1 MEKNDNLIQQLLV
14 MAAEKNASDLH
25 LMADS
30 YPIFRFMGKLV
41 PYQDAGVISAADL
54 LSYIKDL
61 MTPPQQE
68 VFLKDLELDFSVTVP
83 GKARF
88 RANAY
93 YQKGATAISLR
104 YIPDKIPTIDE
115 LGLPKICHAF
125 TKLKQGFVLVTGP
138 TGSGKS
144 TTVASVLDEINNTR
158 TEHIVSI
165 EDPVEFI
172 HVSKRSIVS
181 QRELGSDTRSWENAL
196 RSVLRQDPNII
207 YIGEMRD
214 AETMSA
220 AMTMAETGHLV
231 FATLHTN
238 SASQS
243 IERIVDSFPE
253 DQQPQIVLQLSM
265 VLEAVLSQ
273 RLIPAIDGKRVVATE
288 ILIATPAVR
297 NNIREGKSFQIDNV
311 IQTSGNLG
319 MSLLEQNLSD
329 LVNRN
334 VVDRIV
340 AMEYA
345 IRPSV
350 LDKMIS
356 TKMR

>member
-1 MEKNDNLIQQLLV
+1 MKNSDNLIQELLV
-14 MAAEKNASDLH
+14 MAVEKNASDLH

-30 YPIFRFMGKLV
+30 YPIFRVMGKLV
-41 PYQDAGVISAADL
+41 LYESAGMMNPTAL
-54 LSYIKDL
+54 LGFIGNL
-61 MTPPQQE
+61 MGQTQRE
-68 VFLKDLELDFSVTVP
+68 TFLRDLELDFSVTMA

-93 YQKGATAISLR
+93 FQKGSAAISLR
-104 YIPDKIPTIDE
+104 LIPDTIPTIEE
-115 LGLPKICHAF
+115 LALPGICHGFA
-125 TKLKQGFVLVTGP
+125 KLKQGLILVTGP

-144 TTVASVLDEINNTR
+144 TTVASVLDEINTNR

-172 HVSKRSIVS
+172 HVNKKSIVS
-181 QRELGSDTRSWENAL
+181 QRELGGDTKSWDNAL
-196 RSVLRQDPNII
+196 KSVLRQDPNVV

-214 AETMSA
+214 AETMA
-220 AMTMAETGHLV
+220 VAMTVAETGHLV

-238 SASQS
+238 SASQT

-253 DQQPQIVLQLSM
+253 DQQLQIVLQLSM

-273 RLIPAIDGKRVVATE
+273 RLIPTMDGKRVVATE

-297 NNIREGKSFQIDNV
+297 NNIREGKTFQIDNV

-319 MSLLEQNLSD
+319 MRLLEQNLAE

-334 VVDRIV
+334 VIDRSV

-350 LDKMIS
+350 LDKMIEV
-356 TKMR
+356 K

>member
-1 MEKNDNLIQQLLV
+1 MENNENVIQNLLI

-25 LMADS
+25 LMADA
-30 YPIFRFMGKLV
+30 YPIFRVMGKLIL
-41 PYQDAGVISAADL
+41 YEAAGLMNPTAL
-54 LSYIKDL
+54 LGYIGGL
-61 MTPPQQE
+61 MSQTQRE
-68 VFLKDLELDFSVTVP
+68 TFMKEMELDFSVTVA
-83 GKARF
+83 GRIRF

-93 YQKGATAISLR
+93 YQKGSAAISLR
-104 YIPDKIPTIDE
+104 FIPDKIPTIDS
-115 LGLPKICHAF
+115 LGLPGICHAF
-125 TKLKQGFVLVTGP
+125 AKLKQGFVIVTGP

-144 TTVASVLDEINNTR
+144 TTVAAVLDEINSLR

-172 HVSKRSIVS
+172 HVNKKSIVS
-181 QRELGSDTRSWENAL
+181 QRELGSDTKSWDNAL
-196 RSVLRQDPNII
+196 KSVLRQDPNVV

-214 AETMSA
+214 AETMAA
-220 AMTMAETGHLV
+220 AMTVAETGHLV

-238 SASQS
+238 SASQT

-273 RLIPAIDGKRVVATE
+273 RLIPTIAGKLVVATE

-319 MSLLEQNLSD
+319 MSLLEQNLAD
-329 LVNRN
+329 LVNKN
-334 VVDRIV
+334 VVDRAV
-340 AMEYA
+340 ALEYA

-350 LDKMIS
+350 LDKLIS
-356 TKMR
+356 VK

>member
-1 MEKNDNLIQQLLV
+1 MEKNASVIQDLLV

-25 LMADS
+25 LMVGA
-30 YPIFRFMGKLV
+30 YPIFRIMGKLV
-41 PYQDAGVISAADL
+41 PYEPAGLMETSML
-54 LSYIKDL
+54 LGYIGNL
-61 MTPPQQE
+61 MNQAQKE
-68 VFLKDLELDFSVTVP
+68 KFLTDLELDFSVTVA

-93 YQKGATAISLR
+93 YQKGTTAISLR
-104 YIPDKIPTIDE
+104 FIPEKIPVIDE
-115 LGLPKICHAF
+115 LGLPGICHAF
-125 TKLKQGFVLVTGP
+125 AKLKQGFVLVTGP

-144 TTVASVLDEINNTR
+144 TTVASVIDEINATR

-165 EDPVEFI
+165 EDPIEFI
-172 HVSKRSIVS
+172 HENKKSIIS
-181 QRELGSDTRSWENAL
+181 QRELGGDTKSWDNAL
-196 RSVLRQDPNII
+196 KSVLRQDPNVV

-214 AETMSA
+214 AETMAA
-220 AMTMAETGHLV
+220 AMTVAETGHLV

-253 DQQPQIVLQLSM
+253 DQQAQIVLQLSM

-273 RLIPAIDGKRVVATE
+273 RLIPTIDNKRTVATE

-297 NNIREGKSFQIDNV
+297 NNIREGKTFQIDNV

-319 MSLLEQNLSD
+319 MRLLEQSLSE

-334 VVDRIV
+334 VVDRAV

-345 IRPSV
+345 IRPAV
-350 LDKMIS
+350 LDKLIS
-356 TKMR
+356 VR

>member
-1 MEKNDNLIQQLLV
+1 MEKNDNVIQDLLI

-41 PYQDAGVISAADL
+41 LYEAAGLMSASVLLGYISN
-54 LSYIKDL
+54 L
-61 MTPPQQE
+61 MNQTQKE
-68 VFLKDLELDFSVTVP
+68 KFLKDLEIDFSVSVA

-93 YQKGATAISLR
+93 YQKGSAAISLR
-104 YIPDKIPTIDE
+104 FIPDKIPAIDE
-115 LGLPKICHAF
+115 LRLPGICHAF
-125 TKLKQGFVLVTGP
+125 AKLKQGFVIVTGP

-144 TTVASVLDEINNTR
+144 TTVASVLDEINSTR

-172 HVSKRSIVS
+172 HVNKKSIVS
-181 QRELGSDTRSWENAL
+181 QRELGSDTRSWDNAL
-196 RSVLRQDPNII
+196 KSVLRQDPNVI

-214 AETMSA
+214 AETMAA

-238 SASQS
+238 SASQT

-253 DQQPQIVLQLSM
+253 EQQPQIVLQLSM
-265 VLEAVLSQ
+265 VLEAVLAQ
-273 RLIPAIDGKRVVATE
+273 RLVPTVDGKRAVATE

-319 MSLLEQNLSD
+319 MSLLEQSLSD
-329 LVNRN
+329 LVNRS
-334 VVDRIV
+334 VVDKTV

-350 LDKMIS
+350 LDKLLGN
-356 TKMR
+356 K

>member
-1 MEKNDNLIQQLLV
+1 MDKSGNVIQDLLI
-14 MAAEKNASDLH
+14 MAAEKGASDLH
-25 LMADS
+25 LLSDT
-30 YPIFRFMGKLV
+30 YPVFRINGKLI
-41 PYQDAGVISAADL
+41 PFEQAGVMSGANL
-54 LSYIKDL
+54 LSHITSL
-61 MTPPQQE
+61 MTQNQKE
-68 VFLKDLELDFSVTVP
+68 VFLNDLDLDFSVTVG
-83 GKARF
+83 GKNRF

-93 YQKGATAISLR
+93 FQRGTAAISLR
-104 YIPDKIPTIDE
+104 LIPQEIPSIDS
-115 LGLPKICHAF
+115 LGLPGICHAF
-125 TKLKQGFVLVTGP
+125 AKLKQGFVLVTGP

-144 TTVASVLDEINNTR
+144 TTVAAVLDEINSTR

-165 EDPVEFI
+165 EDPVEFV
-172 HVSKRSIVS
+172 HLNKKSIVS
-181 QRELGSDTRSWENAL
+181 QRELGGDTKTWNNAL
-196 RSVLRQDPNII
+196 KSVLREDPNIV

-214 AETMSA
+214 RETMAA
-220 AMTMAETGHLV
+220 AMTVAETGHLV

-238 SASQS
+238 SASQT

-253 DQQPQIVLQLSM
+253 DQQQQIVLQLSS

-273 RLIPAIDGKRVVATE
+273 RLIPTMEGKRAVATE

-297 NNIREGKSFQIDNV
+297 NNIREGKSYQLDNV

-319 MSLLEQNLSD
+319 MSLLEQSLAG

-334 VVDRIV
+334 LVDRTV

-345 IRPSV
+345 IRPAA

-356 TKMR
+356 SK

>member
-1 MEKNDNLIQQLLV
+1 MEKNNDNVIQDLLLL
-14 MAAEKNASDLH
+14 AAQKNASDLH

-30 YPIFRFMGKLV
+30 YPIFRIMGKLV
-41 PYQDAGVISAADL
+41 VYEAAGVMNPTAL
-54 LSYIKDL
+54 LGYIGAL
-61 MTPPQQE
+61 MSQNQRE
-68 VFLKDLELDFSVTVP
+68 KFLKDLELDFSVTVG

-93 YQKGATAISLR
+93 YQRGTAAISLR
-104 YIPDKIPTIDE
+104 YIPDTIPTVDS
-115 LGLPKICHAF
+115 LGLPGICHAF
-125 TKLKQGFVLVTGP
+125 AKLKQGFVVVTGP

-144 TTVASVLDEINNTR
+144 TTVASVLDEINTNR

-172 HVSKRSIVS
+172 HTNRKSIVS
-181 QRELGSDTRSWENAL
+181 QRELGGDTVSWDNAL
-196 RSVLRQDPNII
+196 KSVLRQDPNVV

-220 AMTMAETGHLV
+220 AMTVAETGHLV

-238 SASQS
+238 SASQT
-243 IERIVDSFPE
+243 IERIVDSFPQS
-253 DQQPQIVLQLSM
+253 QQPQIVLQLSM

-273 RLIPAIDGKRVVATE
+273 RLVPSIEGKRVVATE

-297 NNIREGKSFQIDNV
+297 NNIREGKTFQIDNV

-319 MSLLEQNLSD
+319 MSLLEQSLAS

-334 VVDRIV
+334 IIDRAV

-350 LDKMIS
+350 LDKMLGGG
-356 TKMR
+356 

>member
-1 MEKNDNLIQQLLV
+1 MEKSDNIIQDLLI

-41 PYQDAGVISAADL
+41 LYEAAGLMSASVLLGYISN
-54 LSYIKDL
+54 L
-61 MTPPQQE
+61 MNQTQRE
-68 VFLKDLELDFSVTVP
+68 KFLKDLEIDFSVSVA

-93 YQKGATAISLR
+93 YQKGSAAISLR
-104 YIPDKIPTIDE
+104 FIPDKIPAIDE
-115 LGLPKICHAF
+115 LRLPGICHAF
-125 TKLKQGFVLVTGP
+125 AKLKQGFVIVTGP

-144 TTVASVLDEINNTR
+144 TTVASVLDEINSTR

-172 HVSKRSIVS
+172 HVNKKSIVS
-181 QRELGSDTRSWENAL
+181 QRELGSDTRSWDNAL
-196 RSVLRQDPNII
+196 KSVLRQDPNVI

-214 AETMSA
+214 AETMAA

-238 SASQS
+238 SASQT

-253 DQQPQIVLQLSM
+253 EQQPQIVLQLSM
-265 VLEAVLSQ
+265 VLEAVLAQ
-273 RLIPAIDGKRVVATE
+273 RLVPTIDGKRAVATE

-319 MSLLEQNLSD
+319 MSLLEQSLSD
-329 LVNRN
+329 LVNRS
-334 VVDRIV
+334 VVDKTV

-350 LDKMIS
+350 LDKLLGN
-356 TKMR
+356 K

>member
-1 MEKNDNLIQQLLV
+1 MEKSGNIIQDLLI

-41 PYQDAGVISAADL
+41 LYEAAGLMSASAL
-54 LSYIKDL
+54 LGYINNL
-61 MTPPQQE
+61 MNQTQRE
-68 VFLKDLELDFSVTVP
+68 KFLKDLEIDFSVSVA

-93 YQKGATAISLR
+93 YQKGSAAISLR
-104 YIPDKIPTIDE
+104 FIPDKIPAIDE
-115 LGLPKICHAF
+115 LHLPGICHAF
-125 TKLKQGFVLVTGP
+125 AKLKQGFVIVTGP

-144 TTVASVLDEINNTR
+144 TTVAAVLDEINSTR

-172 HVSKRSIVS
+172 HVNKKSIVS
-181 QRELGSDTRSWENAL
+181 QRELGSDTRSWDNAL
-196 RSVLRQDPNII
+196 KSVLRQDPNVI

-214 AETMSA
+214 AETMAA

-238 SASQS
+238 SASQT

-253 DQQPQIVLQLSM
+253 EQQPQIVLQLSM
-265 VLEAVLSQ
+265 VLEAVLAQ
-273 RLIPAIDGKRVVATE
+273 RLVPTIDGKRAVATE

-319 MSLLEQNLSD
+319 MSLLEQSLSD
-329 LVNRN
+329 LVNRS
-334 VVDRIV
+334 VVDKTV

-350 LDKMIS
+350 LDKLLGN
-356 TKMR
+356 K